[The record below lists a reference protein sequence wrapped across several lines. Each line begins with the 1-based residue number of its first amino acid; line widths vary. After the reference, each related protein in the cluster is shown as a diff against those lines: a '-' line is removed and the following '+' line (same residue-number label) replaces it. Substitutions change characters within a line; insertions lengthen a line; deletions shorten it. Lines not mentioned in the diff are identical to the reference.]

1 MTIDIDSFL
10 GQAADALSRMFAW
23 FPLEALETFFGTA
36 ADYLWRDWMLVLL
49 LGLGI
54 YYTVMTNFV
63 QFRYFPYVFGQFIEG
78 LRKNKEGK
86 SGKYSSNQTLFTA
99 VASCVGSGNIVG
111 VSTAILS
118 GGPGVL
124 FWMWVAAILG
134 MSTKFAEIT
143 LGVRYHG
150 RDDAGEINGGPMYY
164 ISKAFHASWIGALV
178 AILLFIQ
185 NAGATLIQSNTI
197 SSIMHEALSIPPIVT
212 GLALAV
218 LMTCVI
224 SGGLKRLVHTAET
237 VVPVMAVLYILG
249 GLVVILLNI
258 TALPGVIVA
267 IFKGAFTLK
276 AGAGAAAG
284 LTIKHALRYG
294 VARGLYSNEAGEGSA
309 AVLHATAQV
318 DHPARQGMYGLVE
331 VFIDTI
337 LLCSTT
343 GFTVLITGM
352 NETHTTAST
361 LAAAAFGS
369 TISGL
374 QFVIY
379 LCLLLFC
386 GTSIMSQWYFGH
398 VSLKYLKHP
407 HGASIYRM
415 LFPFLILL
423 GSLSSIELVWSIQ
436 DCALGLLIIPNVIAL
451 VILGPEVRGLLQ
463 EFTDPANKYIEEK
476 SDTWGL

>member
-1 MTIDIDSFL
+1 MEAIEIFFKTVADFL
-10 GQAADALSRMFAW
+10 W
-23 FPLEALETFFGTA
+23 K
-36 ADYLWRDWMLVLL
+36 DWMLVLL

-54 YYTVMTNFV
+54 YYTAMTDFV
-63 QFRYFPYVFGQFIEG
+63 QFRYFPYVFRQFVSG
-78 LRKNKEGK
+78 LKKKQGEEGK
-86 SGKYSSNQTLFTA
+86 GKFSSNQTLFTA

-111 VSTAILS
+111 VSTAILA
-118 GGPGVL
+118 GGPGAL
-124 FWMWVAAILG
+124 LWMWVAAILG

-150 RDDAGEINGGPMYY
+150 RDEAGEINGGPMYY
-164 ISKAFHASWIGALV
+164 ISRAFHAPWMGALV
-178 AILLFIQ
+178 AVLLFIQ

-197 SSIMHEALSIPPIVT
+197 SGVMQEALSIPPLVT
-212 GLALAV
+212 GALLAV
-218 LMTCVI
+218 LMSCVI
-224 SGGLKRLVHTAET
+224 SGGLKRLVHTAEKI
-237 VVPVMAVLYILG
+237 VPLMAVLYILG
-249 GLVVILLNI
+249 GLVVILLNLPS
-258 TALPGVIVA
+258 LPGVIVS
-267 IFKGAFTLK
+267 IFRGAFTLK

-284 LTIKHALRYG
+284 LTMKHALRYG

-309 AVLHATAQV
+309 AVLHAAAKV
-318 DHPARQGMYGLVE
+318 DHPVRQGMYGLME

-407 HGASIYRM
+407 KGATVYRIV
-415 LFPFLILL
+415 FPFLILL
-423 GSLSSIELVWSIQ
+423 GSLSTIEMVWSIQ
-436 DCALGLLIIPNVIAL
+436 DCALGMLIIPNVIAL
-451 VILGPEVRGLLQ
+451 VILGPEVRKLLK
-463 EFTDPANKYIEEK
+463 EFTNPQNGYLEEEE
-476 SDTWGL
+476 TRIHP

>member
-1 MTIDIDSFL
+1 MDIIE
-10 GQAADALSRMFAW
+10 AA
-23 FPLEALETFFGTA
+23 ETFFGTI
-36 ADYLWRDWMLVLL
+36 ADFLWKDWMLALL
-49 LGLGI
+49 LGLGV
-54 YYTVMTNFV
+54 YYTVMTGFV
-63 QFRYFPYVFGQFIEG
+63 QFSYFPYVCKQFLKG
-78 LRKNKEGK
+78 LRGK
-86 SGKYSSNQTLFTA
+86 KGEDGDSGKYSSNQTLFTA
-99 VASCVGSGNIVG
+99 VASRVGSGNIVG

-118 GGPGVL
+118 GGPGAL

-150 RDDAGEINGGPMYY
+150 RDEAGEVNGGPMYY
-164 ISKAFHASWIGALV
+164 ISKAFHASWIGALAAV
-178 AILLFIQ
+178 LLFIQ

-197 SSIMHEALSIPPIVT
+197 SGILQEALSIPPIVT
-212 GLALAV
+212 GAVLAV

-237 VVPVMAVLYILG
+237 IVPLMAALYILG
-249 GLVVILLNI
+249 GLVVILLNLP
-258 TALPGVIVA
+258 ALPGA
-267 IFKGAFTLK
+267 IAAVFKGAFTFK

-309 AVLHATAQV
+309 AVLHAAAQV
-318 DHPARQGMYGLVE
+318 DHPVRQGMYGLVE
-331 VFIDTI
+331 VFLDTI

-343 GFTVLITGM
+343 GFTVLVTGM
-352 NETHTTAST
+352 NETHGTAST

-369 TISGL
+369 TIPWL
-374 QFVIY
+374 RFVIY

-407 HGASIYRM
+407 RGAAIYRL
-415 LFPFLILL
+415 LFPLLILL
-423 GSLSSIELVWSIQ
+423 GSLSTIDTVWSIQ
-436 DCALGLLIIPNVIAL
+436 DCALGLLVIPNVIAL
-451 VILGPEVRGLLQ
+451 MVLGPEVRQMLK
-463 EFTDPANKYIEEK
+463 EFTDPANHYLTKGNGIRKLYPLCPLHNNVERI
-476 SDTWGL
+476 SLT

>member
-1 MTIDIDSFL
+1 MGTVEAFFSTIEVFFSTV
-10 GQAADALSRMFAW
+10 ADL
-23 FPLEALETFFGTA
+23 
-36 ADYLWRDWMLVLL
+36 LWKDWMLVLL

-54 YYTVMTNFV
+54 YYTVTTDFV
-63 QFRYFPYVFGQFIEG
+63 QFRYFPYVFRQFIKG
-78 LRKNKEGK
+78 LRKNRDEDGK

-118 GGPGVL
+118 GGPGAL

-134 MSTKFAEIT
+134 MATKFAEIT

-150 RDDAGEINGGPMYY
+150 RDEAGEINGGPMYY
-164 ISKAFHASWIGALV
+164 ISRAFRAPWMGVVV
-178 AILLFIQ
+178 AVLLFIQ

-197 SSIMHEALSIPPIVT
+197 GSVMHTALSIPPIVT
-212 GLALAV
+212 GVVLAV

-224 SGGLKRLVHTAET
+224 SGGLKRLVHTAEKI
-237 VVPVMAVLYILG
+237 VPTMAVLYILG

-258 TALPGVIVA
+258 TALPGVIA
-267 IFKGAFTLK
+267 SIFKGAFTFQ

-309 AVLHATAQV
+309 AVLHAAAKV
-318 DHPARQGMYGLVE
+318 DHAARQGMYGLVE

-352 NETHTTAST
+352 NETHTNAST

-369 TISGL
+369 TIPGL
-374 QFVIY
+374 EFVIY

-398 VSLKYLKHP
+398 VSLEYLKHP
-407 HGASIYRM
+407 HGAAIYRAI
-415 LFPFLILL
+415 FPFLILL
-423 GSLSSIELVWSIQ
+423 GSLSTIDMVWDIQ

-451 VILGPEVRGLLQ
+451 VILGPEVRRMLR
-463 EFTDPANKYIEEK
+463 EFTDPANRYLSEETVSRK
-476 SDTWGL
+476 H